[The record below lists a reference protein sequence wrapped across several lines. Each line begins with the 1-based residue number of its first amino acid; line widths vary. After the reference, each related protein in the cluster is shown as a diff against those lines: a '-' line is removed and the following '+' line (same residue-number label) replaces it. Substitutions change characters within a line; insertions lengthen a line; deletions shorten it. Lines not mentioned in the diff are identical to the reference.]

1 MEVCLPSLLE
11 NIEDDTA
18 AAKLGGFHWHPDQP
32 EPAQADRYGQNLWD
46 GMLIST
52 RALLDTAAAVSWHYQ
67 CCIAT
72 SCLHTAAAVLLHCGM
87 IVLSHWVAAMCF
99 GVLHRYMQYLQEL
112 IRLPGRT
119 DYPLLWHQA
128 GDRNKHL
135 LDLAGFED
143 RLYYSNI
150 TGNTD
155 AAIVTRVNY
164 LTHIVRGGLC
174 VLFELKKMVD
184 EASVYQAVC
193 ELVVASILSTQWK
206 PVVVLTDLIEDWQL
220 FWLNGATVK
229 HVRCPSRAT
238 AVVVIKGCVD
248 QAATAAS
255 GKELPVQQQLA
266 PQLALPAV
274 LADRKVPDL
283 AHNVQNAAG
292 AAVNPDLLDLADM
305 LPAEE
310 MQDVYAR
317 VLLQQVSRLP
327 VFSTTEFK
335 VAAAS
340 MYS

>member
-1 MEVCLPSLLE
+1 MGLL
-11 NIEDDTA
+11 
-18 AAKLGGFHWHPDQP
+18 F
-32 EPAQADRYGQNLWD
+32 
-46 GMLIST
+46 
-52 RALLDTAAAVSWHYQ
+52 
-67 CCIAT
+67 C
-72 SCLHTAAAVLLHCGM
+72 HT
-87 IVLSHWVAAMCF
+87 VAAICF
-99 GVLHRYMQYLQEL
+99 GVLHRYIQYLQQL

-128 GDRNKHL
+128 GDRDKHL
-135 LDLAGFED
+135 LDLAGYED
-143 RLYYSNI
+143 LLYYSNI

-155 AAIVTRVNY
+155 AAIITRVNY

-174 VLFELKKMVD
+174 VLFEFKKVVN

-206 PVVVLTDLIEDWQL
+206 PVVVLTDLMEDWQL
-220 FWLNGATVK
+220 FWMNGATVK
-229 HVRCPSRAT
+229 HMRCPSRAA

-248 QAATAAS
+248 QAATAAA

-266 PQLALPAV
+266 PQLALPV
-274 LADRKVPDL
+274 ELADRKVPDL
-283 AHNVQNAAG
+283 ARSVQAAAG